1 MEYILYIS
9 FWKDK
14 KGETMEEIRDRYV
27 TFSNID
33 CYKNAVEA
41 LDAMKALFKEYPH
54 AYNSF
59 WERFYEHIPENYADC
74 YEKEG
79 YKDILYYVCSN
90 VFYISDLFE
99 EYDFEQGIE
108 VLDRAELECC

>member
-1 MEYILYIS
+1 
-9 FWKDK
+9 
-14 KGETMEEIRDRYV
+14 MEETRDRYV
-27 TFSNID
+27 TFANID
-33 CYKNAVEA
+33 CYKNAVDA
-41 LDAMKALFKEYPH
+41 LDAMKALFEEYPQ

>member
-1 MEYILYIS
+1 
-9 FWKDK
+9 
-14 KGETMEEIRDRYV
+14 MEEVRDRYV

-33 CYKNAVEA
+33 CYQNAVDV
-41 LDAMKALFKEYPH
+41 LDALGKLLKIKPEAH
-54 AYNSF
+54 NSF
-59 WERFYEHIPENYADC
+59 WDRFYEHIPENYAEC

-99 EYDFEQGIE
+99 EYDFDEGIE
-108 VLDRAELECC
+108 VMDRAELECC

>member
-1 MEYILYIS
+1 
-9 FWKDK
+9 
-14 KGETMEEIRDRYV
+14 MEEVRDRYV

-33 CYKNAVEA
+33 CYRNAVDV
-41 LDAMKALFKEYPH
+41 LDALGKLLKEKPE
-54 AYNSF
+54 ANNSF
-59 WERFYEHIPENYADC
+59 WDRFYEHIPENYSEI

-99 EYDFEQGIE
+99 EYDYEEGIE
-108 VLDRAELECC
+108 VMDRAELECC